1 MDEEEIKKIQAKLVY
16 LKESGEHYK
25 AFKLNEKLKKGI
37 AKNNYNKAIGKE
49 KKPSLFRSIF
59 KKSADAVRNLA
70 ADVVDGI
77 PEVVDKAKA
86 IVQEADDKIKSVVQ
100 GGEEQNPNVPVEEET
115 PQDLTGTALSNIDD
129 VKPINKPKR
138 EVDPNEFTD
147 EPEEKT
153 TTTTSTN
160 SISGT
165 YGLAYGE
172 DGKKGVG
179 SVTIGETTYKPGDDG
194 FENASKQFLESI
206 KGRETVEDKI
216 KRIKKNKK

>member
-25 AFKLNEKLKKGI
+25 AWKLNEKLKKGI
-37 AKNNYNKAIGKE
+37 AKAKYNE
-49 KKPSLFRSIF
+49 TKKPSFFKSIL
-59 KKSADAVRNLA
+59 KKSKDAVKNIA
-70 ADVVDGI
+70 SDVVDGV
-77 PEVVDKAKA
+77 PDVVEKAKNLITA
-86 IVQEADDKIKSVVQ
+86 EKDKIESIVK
-100 GGEEQNPNVPVEEET
+100 GDKEQNPNVPVEEET
-115 PQDLTGTALSNIDD
+115 PQDLTGTELSNIDD
-129 VKPINKPKR
+129 VKPINKQKR
-138 EVDPNEFTD
+138 EVDPNEFKE

-179 SVTIGETTYKPGDDG
+179 SVTIGDKKYMPGDEG
-194 FENASKQFLESI
+194 FEDAEKQFLESI
-206 KGRETVEDKI
+206 KGRETVQEKI

>member
-37 AKNNYNKAIGKE
+37 AKAKYNKTIGKE
-49 KKPSLFRSIF
+49 NKPSFFKSIL
-59 KKSADAVRNLA
+59 KKSKEALVTVAS
-70 ADVVDGI
+70 DVVDGV
-77 PEVVDKAKA
+77 PDVVEKAKNLITA
-86 IVQEADDKIKSVVQ
+86 EKDKIESIVK
-100 GGEEQNPNVPVEEET
+100 GDKEQNPNVPVEEET
-115 PQDLTGTALSNIDD
+115 PQDLTGTTLSNIDN
-129 VKPINKPKR
+129 VKPINKPER
-138 EVDPNEFTD
+138 EVDPDEFKE

-179 SVTIGETTYKPGDDG
+179 SVTIGDKKYMPGDEG
-194 FENASKQFLESI
+194 FEDAEKQFLESI

>member
-1 MDEEEIKKIQAKLVY
+1 MDEEEIKEIQAKLVY
-16 LKESGEHYK
+16 LKESGEHYE
-25 AFKLNEKLKKGI
+25 AWKLNEKLKKGI
-37 AKNNYNKAIGKE
+37 AKAKYNE
-49 KKPSLFRSIF
+49 TKKPSFFKSIL
-59 KKSADAVRNLA
+59 KKSKDAVKNIA
-70 ADVVDGI
+70 SDVVDGV
-77 PEVVDKAKA
+77 PDVVEKAKNLITA
-86 IVQEADDKIKSVVQ
+86 EKDKIESIVK
-100 GGEEQNPNVPVEEET
+100 GDKEQNPNVPVEEET

-129 VKPINKPKR
+129 VKPINKQKR
-138 EVDPNEFTD
+138 EVDPNEFEE

-179 SVTIGETTYKPGDDG
+179 SVTIGDKKYMPGDEG
-194 FENASKQFLESI
+194 FEDAEKQFLESI
-206 KGRETVEDKI
+206 KGRETVQEKI

>member
-1 MDEEEIKKIQAKLVY
+1 LITA
-16 LKESGEHYK
+16 
-25 AFKLNEKLKKGI
+25 EK
-37 AKNNYNKAIGKE
+37 
-49 KKPSLFRSIF
+49 
-59 KKSADAVRNLA
+59 
-70 ADVVDGI
+70 
-77 PEVVDKAKA
+77 
-86 IVQEADDKIKSVVQ
+86 DKIESIVK
-100 GGEEQNPNVPVEEET
+100 GDKEQNPNVPVEEET
-115 PQDLTGTALSNIDD
+115 PQDLTGTTLSNIDN
-129 VKPINKPKR
+129 VKPINKPER
-138 EVDPNEFTD
+138 EVDPDEFKE

-179 SVTIGETTYKPGDDG
+179 SVTIGDKKYMPGDEG
-194 FENASKQFLESI
+194 FEDAEKQFLESI